1 MNDLRTKARAVRG
14 QSFALRNSSLVA
26 NSACWRPE
34 ASRRPWCRSAPRAG
48 RDGVAERSIKAA
60 TDQAISDARLAT
72 KCEAEFRK
80 NSSILKAQASRP
92 PTS

>member
-48 RDGVAERSIKAA
+48 RDGGWKINQGG
-60 TDQAISDARLAT
+60 DWPGD
-72 KCEAEFRK
+72 
-80 NSSILKAQASRP
+80 
-92 PTS
+92 